1 MESVD
6 KDKSGR
12 YVILRG
18 TIAMQRMTLV
28 NIYRP
33 EMEGADFIHNIFFK
47 FACPITDLII
57 GGDFNVVLDPVL
69 DRSSTK
75 VSPLSQV
82 AKALKYELS
91 SYNLIDIWRFK
102 NKTKKNILSIHI
114 GIIITPELT
123 IFLFQ
128 RRRII

>member
-1 MESVD
+1 
-6 KDKSGR
+6 
-12 YVILRG
+12 
-18 TIAMQRMTLV
+18 MTLV

-47 FACPITDLII
+47 FACPITELII